1 MTLPIRFN
9 MTILL
14 ALATLAC
21 RSKDDALDSVDT
33 NIDGPEDTADTAVDD
48 DIDNTYEI
56 CEDITWSGEVIVG
69 AVYYV
74 CPTATLTIAADTQ
87 VKFMPSAGL
96 VVDGTLKL
104 EGSDGAPVV
113 FTTNYSSTAGNYG
126 VSVGGTGDK
135 STLQYATFEHINLRL
150 EGGGRDGDH
159 QQRVLRRHPGDL
171 HPRGAVHR

>member
-1 MTLPIRFN
+1 MGSEMCIRDR
-9 MTILL
+9 LL
-14 ALATLAC
+14 LCTMSLAC
-21 RSKDDALDSVDT
+21 RSKDDAPLDSEP
-33 NIDGPEDTADTAVDD
+33 IGPEDTADTEVDE

-69 AVYYV
+69 ALYYV
-74 CPTATLTIAADTQ
+74 CPTATLTIAADTK

-126 VSVGGTGDK
+126 VSVGGTAV
-135 STLQYATFEHINLRL
+135 LVAV
-150 EGGGRDGDH
+150 GGR
-159 QQRVLRRHPGDL
+159 
-171 HPRGAVHR
+171 